1 MVGTGG
7 HQERAKST
15 ALRRDR
21 RQAVAV
27 QEREKGALD
36 EVSGLVGRMSLATDE
51 GVERIPVGR
60 AQLGQ
65 GLPGRGAGA
74 IARCDDLAPSRR
86 RERGI
91 R

>member
-1 MVGTGG
+1 MGTGG
-7 HQERAKST
+7 HKERTESA

-21 RQAVAV
+21 RQAIAV
-27 QEREKGALD
+27 QEGEERALD
-36 EVSGLVGRMSLATDE
+36 EFGGLVGRMSLAADE

-65 GLPGRGAGA
+65 GLAGLGAGTT
-74 IARCDDLAPSRR
+74 ARRDDLAPSRR